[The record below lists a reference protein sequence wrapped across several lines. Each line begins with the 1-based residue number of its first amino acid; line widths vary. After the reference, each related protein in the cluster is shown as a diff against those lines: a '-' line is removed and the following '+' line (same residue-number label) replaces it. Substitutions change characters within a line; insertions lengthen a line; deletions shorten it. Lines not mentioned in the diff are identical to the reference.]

1 MQASFSLKSLS
12 LAVAITLT
20 LTACGGGSSGNTN
33 NNTGNTTNT
42 QPTTAV
48 GIFVDSAVEGIEVFQ
63 DGKSL
68 GKTNAKGEY
77 TYHIKGGAVSFKL
90 GTLTL
95 GSTMPKAVITPA
107 DLQTDTN
114 QITRIL
120 QILQS
125 VDNDNNT
132 SNGIQISESV
142 AKRFETADFKSLVK
156 ETDNTKFEN
165 ALKPKLNTNQAVK
178 NQNQALN
185 HFNQTAQSDDVKK
198 SDGLVKTA
206 KGLEGYWKDTCDS
219 NKQVSV
225 FEIKA
230 INNML
235 KVMDTKVYQYDTA
248 NCSGSPI
255 SAQKVDSKNRSL
267 TLTGLGGTNT
277 SKTAQAISN
286 SDVSGIELVTVNYG
300 DNYLNFDK
308 KNLQRVK
315 NLNDLTVVAN
325 PSNTDVKKAVENM
338 TGYWQSVCQDNSD
351 NPDEEFQSKQE
362 FFYSE
367 KTTDDTI
374 TVTKSIDVF
383 YNQKACQGS
392 QFVVADIRPEPHTLS
407 DPQTTNGKTSFSA
420 TNSDG
425 ERVTINSNVQ
435 FTLGE
440 TVYQKTS
447 KTVFDNWFSK
457 ANFTKDNN
465 KTVPVVTNMKFD
477 RASGNNLA
485 KLTVT
490 FNTNMHLLDYH
501 TEGAYNPA
509 KSYWL
514 NKTTFVV
521 EFNSYVPNGTI
532 ALTGKGFR
540 NSGGVRL
547 AEEVKYTFPTN

>member
-1 MQASFSLKSLS
+1 MQSSFSLKFLS
-12 LAVAITLT
+12 LAVTTTLT

-33 NNTGNTTNT
+33 NNTGNTT
-42 QPTTAV
+42 TAIGV
-48 GIFVDSAVEGIEVFQ
+48 FVDSAVEGIEVFQ

-90 GTLTL
+90 GKLTL

-125 VDNDNNT
+125 VDNDNNI
-132 SNGIQISESV
+132 SNGIQISETV
-142 AKRFETADFKSLVK
+142 AKRFETADFNSLVK
-156 ETDNTKFEN
+156 ETNNTKFEN

-185 HFNQTAQSDDVKK
+185 HFNQTAQSNDIKK
-198 SDGLVKTA
+198 SNDLVKTA

-219 NKQVSV
+219 NKQISV

-230 INNML
+230 IDNML
-235 KVMDTKVYQYDTA
+235 KVMDTKVYQFDNA

-267 TLTGLGGTNT
+267 TLTGLGGTNS

-286 SDVSGIELVTVNYG
+286 SDISGVELVAVNYG
-300 DNYLNFDK
+300 DNYINFNK

-315 NLNDLTVVAN
+315 NMNDLTVVAN
-325 PSNTDVKKAVENM
+325 PSNADVKKAVENM
-338 TGYWQSVCQDNSD
+338 IGYWQSVCQDNSD
-351 NPDEEFQSKQE
+351 DPDEEFQSTQE
-362 FFYSE
+362 FFYGE
-367 KTTDDTI
+367 KTADDTI
-374 TVTKSIDVF
+374 TVTKSIDVL
-383 YNQKACQGS
+383 YSQKGCKGS
-392 QFVVADIRPEPHTLS
+392 QFIVADIRPESHTLS

-425 ERVTINSNVQ
+425 ERVAIDSNVQ
-435 FTLGE
+435 FTVGE

-477 RASGNNLA
+477 RASGKNLA

-490 FNTNMHLLDYH
+490 FNTNMHLMDYH
-501 TEGAYNPA
+501 TQGEYDPA

-514 NKTTFVV
+514 NKNTFVV

-532 ALTGKGFR
+532 TLTGKGFR

-547 AEEVKYTFPTN
+547 AQEVSHTFPKN